1 MDHVE
6 IIFRAVAFALGILFV
21 IKAGDKLNLRTLKS
35 CMSQY
40 FSFNEMKYVSV
51 S

>member
-21 IKAGDKLNLRTLKS
+21 IKAGDKVNSSDKVNLRTLKS
-35 CMSQY
+35 FMSQY
-40 FSFNEMKYVSV
+40 FSFN
-51 S
+51 